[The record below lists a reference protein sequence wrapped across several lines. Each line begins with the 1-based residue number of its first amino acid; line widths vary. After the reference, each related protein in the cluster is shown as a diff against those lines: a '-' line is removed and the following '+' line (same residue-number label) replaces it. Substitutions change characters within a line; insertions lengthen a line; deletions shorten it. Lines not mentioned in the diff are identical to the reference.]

1 MEKISLSQNGDV
13 TVVAFSQPKF
23 LDDGDIQQMGDEL
36 FQVVDS
42 GVEKIM
48 LDMSTVQFLSSAALN
63 RLIMLHKR
71 VKTTG
76 AALRMVSVTPE
87 IEKIFAITRLNTLFS
102 IHADVSS
109 ALASYLS
116 VLSKAEWQKSAHS
129 SQRSKHSLYLAM
141 PYLSHQY

>member
-36 FQVVDS
+36 FEVVDS
-42 GVEKIM
+42 GVKRIL

-63 RLIMLHKR
+63 RFIMLHKR
-71 VKTTG
+71 VQKAG
-76 AALRMVSVTPE
+76 SALRLVSVTPE

-102 IHADVSS
+102 IHPDLPSG
-109 ALASYLS
+109 LASY
-116 VLSKAEWQKSAHS
+116 
-129 SQRSKHSLYLAM
+129 
-141 PYLSHQY
+141 

>member
-109 ALASYLS
+109 ALASY
-116 VLSKAEWQKSAHS
+116 
-129 SQRSKHSLYLAM
+129 
-141 PYLSHQY
+141 

>member
-13 TVVAFSQPKF
+13 TVVTFAQPKF

-42 GVEKIM
+42 GVEKIL

-63 RLIMLHKR
+63 RFINLHKR
-71 VKTTG
+71 VKNAG
-76 AALRMVSVTPE
+76 GELRLVSITSE

-102 IHADVSS
+102 IHPDLTSG
-109 ALASYLS
+109 LASF
-116 VLSKAEWQKSAHS
+116 
-129 SQRSKHSLYLAM
+129 
-141 PYLSHQY
+141 